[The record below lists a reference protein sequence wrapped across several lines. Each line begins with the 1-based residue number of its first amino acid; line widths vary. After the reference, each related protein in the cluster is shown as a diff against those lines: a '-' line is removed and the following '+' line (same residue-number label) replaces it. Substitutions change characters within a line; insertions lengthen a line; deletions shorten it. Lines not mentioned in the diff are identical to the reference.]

1 MAEWRILGVRVG
13 TGSSGDRCPVNSGV
27 RVLEAELTG

>member
-1 MAEWRILGVRVG
+1 MEDFGGERG
-13 TGSSGDRCPVNSGV
+13 TGSSGDCCPVNSGV